1 MKILGI
7 ETSCDESAVC
17 LIDAHGDFDFAS
29 PKLHAKAG
37 NNFQFQVLGNAL
49 ISQIAI
55 HAQYGGGFPN
65 LAKREHAKNLVPLL
79 EQTLQQ
85 AETLLRGDAP
95 QKVTIP
101 EQQIILA
108 REPEL
113 LEELVFFF

>member
-37 NNFQFQVLGNAL
+37 NNFQFQVLGNSL

-79 EQTLQQ
+79 EQTLEQ
-85 AETLLRGDAP
+85 AGALQRGGASLHATTT
-95 QKVTIP
+95 KLKKL
-101 EQQIILA
+101 LA

-113 LEELVFFF
+113 PQQ